1 MTGFRPLPP
10 PPTPHPLKTVEIQMT
25 NMSKGQVFKKKKKNI
40 KSSFHF
46 CKVYQIIPYC
56 EKEVT
61 LRQLLFFQDNQQ
73 SPAPGRTAYV
83 CLIFW
88 LR

>member
-1 MTGFRPLPP
+1 M
-10 PPTPHPLKTVEIQMT
+10 K

-40 KSSFHF
+40 KSSFNF
-46 CKVYQIIPYC
+46 YKVSQIIPYC

-73 SPAPGRTAYV
+73 SPARGRTAYV